1 MKFVKKFDI
10 VNIYLYTLNEF
21 PRYYYIRRQFMKLL
35 KKWIPIIKLI
45 KEDKWKLIV
54 SGILIFLCGL
64 TGIFTGYLNG
74 AAVEAITNSNINL
87 AIMYLIMYFFI
98 GVLIGTIL
106 SGLANSMLLKIES
119 KLTRTLGFNTY
130 KKALNLPAIAFEEM
144 SSGEIINRI
153 TNDADSLSFTF
164 GKMINMISSIV
175 TALVILVYVFFN
187 SWIVGLILIIFLIIL
202 YFIIKKY
209 TPLLKD
215 AHKERKTTQDSFTSL
230 ANESIRGIRE
240 IKTLG
245 IKEQLIINAKKS
257 IDNIFK
263 VSKKEID
270 LETRFNII
278 VSFLK
283 TTLEVGTFIVCIIL
297 LYYKQITLT
306 FFIAMTYYIYRYMWF
321 IECLN
326 DFTQTYQKVSVSL
339 DRVNEILENQKFD
352 DVVFG
357 NTDIKD
363 MKGIIEFKDVSFA
376 YPNEEK
382 VLDDFNLVIEPNKKV
397 AIVGASGQGKSTLF
411 NLITR
416 LFDANAGTISI
427 DDVNIL
433 DISEECLR
441 KNVSIIRQE
450 PFIFN
455 RTILENFKIID
466 ENIKL
471 KDVKKYVKE
480 AYLDEYIESL
490 PKKYDTLLGEGGV
503 NLSGGQK
510 QRLAIARTLAKNSK
524 IILFDEATS
533 ALDNNSQEFIKKS
546 IDNLVKNHTVVIVAH
561 RLSTIIDA
569 DVIYVIDKGRVIA
582 SGTHNQLL
590 TSCDYYKNL
599 YKSEMQEHV
608 K

>member
-1 MKFVKKFDI
+1 
-10 VNIYLYTLNEF
+10 
-21 PRYYYIRRQFMKLL
+21 MKLL
-35 KKWIPIIKLI
+35 KKWVPIIKLI
-45 KEDKWKLIV
+45 KEDKWKLVV

-64 TGIFTGYLNG
+64 AGIFTGYLNG
-74 AAVEAITNSNINL
+74 AAVEAITNSNAKL
-87 AIMYLIMYFFI
+87 AIMYLTMYFFI
-98 GVLIGTIL
+98 GVFIGTIL

-119 KLTRTLGFNTY
+119 KLTRVLGFNTY
-130 KKALNLPAIAFEEM
+130 KKALNLPAVAFEEM

-153 TNDADSLSFTF
+153 TNDTDSLSFTF

-187 SWIVGLILIIFLIIL
+187 SWIVGLILIAFLIIL

-215 AHKERKTTQDSFTSL
+215 AHKERKASQDTFTSL

-245 IKEQLIINAKKS
+245 IKDQLITNAKKS
-257 IDNIFK
+257 IGDIFK
-263 VSKKEID
+263 ISKKEIN

-339 DRVNEILENQKFD
+339 DRVNEILENKKFD

-416 LFDANAGTISI
+416 LFDAKTGTISI
-427 DDVNIL
+427 DGINIL

-441 KNVSIIRQE
+441 KNVSIIRQD

-471 KDVKKYVKE
+471 KDVKKYIKE

-569 DVIYVIDKGRVIA
+569 DVIYVIDKGKVIA
-582 SGTHNQLL
+582 RGTHKQLL
-590 TSCDYYKNL
+590 SSCDYYKNL
-599 YKSEMQEHV
+599 YKSEM
-608 K
+608 

>member
-1 MKFVKKFDI
+1 MKFIKKFDFI
-10 VNIYLYTLNEF
+10 NIYLYTLNEF
-21 PRYYYIRRQFMKLL
+21 PGYYYIRRQFMKLL

-98 GVLIGTIL
+98 GVLIGTLL

-187 SWIVGLILIIFLIIL
+187 SWIVGLILIVFLIIL

-257 IDNIFK
+257 IDDIFK

-270 LETRFNII
+270 LETRFNIVI
-278 VSFLK
+278 SLLK
-283 TTLEVGTFIVCIIL
+283 EVLEVGVFIICIIL

-326 DFTQTYQKVSVSL
+326 DFTETYQKVSVSL
-339 DRVNEILENQKFD
+339 DRVNEILENQKFN

-357 NTDIKD
+357 NTDIKN
-363 MKGIIEFKDVSFA
+363 MKGIIKFKDVSFS

-382 VLDDFNLVIEPNKKV
+382 VLDDFNLIIEPNKKI

-569 DVIYVIDKGRVIA
+569 DVIYVIDKGKVIA

-599 YKSEMQEHV
+599 YKSEM
-608 K
+608 

>member
-1 MKFVKKFDI
+1 MKFIKKFDFI
-10 VNIYLYTLNEF
+10 NIYLYTLNEF
-21 PRYYYIRRQFMKLL
+21 PGYYYIRRQFMKLL

-98 GVLIGTIL
+98 GVLIGTLL

-245 IKEQLIINAKKS
+245 IKEQLINNAKKS

-270 LETRFNII
+270 LETRFNIVI
-278 VSFLK
+278 SLLK
-283 TTLEVGTFIVCIIL
+283 EVLEVGVFIICIIL

-326 DFTQTYQKVSVSL
+326 DFTETYQKVSVSL
-339 DRVNEILENQKFD
+339 DRVNEILENQKFN

-357 NTDIKD
+357 NTNINN
-363 MKGIIEFKDVSFA
+363 MKGIIKFKDVLFS

-382 VLDDFNLVIEPNKKV
+382 VLDDFNLIIEPNKKI

-569 DVIYVIDKGRVIA
+569 DVIYVIDKGKVIA

-599 YKSEMQEHV
+599 YKSEM
-608 K
+608 

>member
-1 MKFVKKFDI
+1 
-10 VNIYLYTLNEF
+10 
-21 PRYYYIRRQFMKLL
+21 MKLL

-45 KEDKWKLIV
+45 KEDRWRLIV
-54 SGILIFLCGL
+54 SGILLFLCGL

-187 SWIVGLILIIFLIIL
+187 SWIVGLILIVFLIIL

-257 IDNIFK
+257 IDDIFK

-270 LETRFNII
+270 LETRFNIVI
-278 VSFLK
+278 SLLK
-283 TTLEVGTFIVCIIL
+283 EVLEVGVFIICIIL

-326 DFTQTYQKVSVSL
+326 DFTETYQKVSVSL
-339 DRVNEILENQKFD
+339 DRVNEILENQKFN

-357 NTDIKD
+357 NTDIKN
-363 MKGIIEFKDVSFA
+363 MKGIIKFKNVSFS

-382 VLDDFNLVIEPNKKV
+382 VLDDFNLIIEPNKKI

-416 LFDANAGTISI
+416 LFDVNAGTISI

-569 DVIYVIDKGRVIA
+569 DVIYVIDKGKVIA

-599 YKSEMQEHV
+599 YKSEM
-608 K
+608 

>member
-1 MKFVKKFDI
+1 
-10 VNIYLYTLNEF
+10 
-21 PRYYYIRRQFMKLL
+21 MKLL

-45 KEDKWKLIV
+45 KEDKWKLII

-74 AAVEAITNSNINL
+74 AAVEAITNSNAKL
-87 AIMYLIMYFFI
+87 AIMYLTMYFFI
-98 GVLIGTIL
+98 GVFIGTIL

-119 KLTRTLGFNTY
+119 KLTRVLGFNTY
-130 KKALNLPAIAFEEM
+130 KKALNLPALAFEEM

-187 SWIVGLILIIFLIIL
+187 SWIVGLILIGFLIIL

-215 AHKERKTTQDSFTSL
+215 AHKERKTSQDSFTSL

-245 IKEQLIINAKKS
+245 IKEQLITNAKKS
-257 IDNIFK
+257 IDDIFK
-263 VSKKEID
+263 VSKKEIN

-278 VSFLK
+278 ISLLK
-283 TTLEVGTFIVCIIL
+283 EILEVGVFIICIIL
-297 LYYKQITLT
+297 LYYKQVTLT

-339 DRVNEILENQKFD
+339 DRVNEILENKKFN

-357 NTDIKD
+357 STDIKD
-363 MKGIIEFKDVSFA
+363 MKGTIEFKDVSFA

-382 VLDDFNLVIEPNKKV
+382 VLDDFNLVIEPNKKI

-416 LFDANAGTISI
+416 LFDAEAGTISI
-427 DDVNIL
+427 DGVNIL

-546 IDNLVKNHTVVIVAH
+546 IDNLVKDHTVVIIAH

-569 DVIYVIDKGRVIA
+569 DVIYVIDKGKVIA
-582 SGTHNQLL
+582 SGTHKQLL
-590 TSCDYYKNL
+590 SSCDYYKNL
-599 YKSEMQEHV
+599 YKSEM
-608 K
+608 

>member
-1 MKFVKKFDI
+1 MKFIKKFDFI
-10 VNIYLYTLNEF
+10 NIYLYTLNEF

-119 KLTRTLGFNTY
+119 KLTRKLGFNTY

-270 LETRFNII
+270 LETRFNIVI
-278 VSFLK
+278 SLLK
-283 TTLEVGTFIVCIIL
+283 EVLEVGVFIICIIL

-326 DFTQTYQKVSVSL
+326 DFTETYQKVSVSL
-339 DRVNEILENQKFD
+339 DRVNEILENQKFN

-357 NTDIKD
+357 NTNINN
-363 MKGIIEFKDVSFA
+363 MKGIIKFKDVSFS

-382 VLDDFNLVIEPNKKV
+382 VLDDFNLIIEPNKKI

-599 YKSEMQEHV
+599 YKSEM
-608 K
+608 

>member
-1 MKFVKKFDI
+1 
-10 VNIYLYTLNEF
+10 
-21 PRYYYIRRQFMKLL
+21 MKLL

-45 KEDKWKLIV
+45 KEDRWRLIV
-54 SGILIFLCGL
+54 SGILLFLCGL

-98 GVLIGTIL
+98 GVLIGTLL

-257 IDNIFK
+257 IDDIFK

-270 LETRFNII
+270 LETRFNIVI
-278 VSFLK
+278 SLLK
-283 TTLEVGTFIVCIIL
+283 EVLEVGVFIICIIL

-326 DFTQTYQKVSVSL
+326 DFTETYQKVSVSL
-339 DRVNEILENQKFD
+339 DRVNEILENQKFN

-357 NTDIKD
+357 NTDIKN
-363 MKGIIEFKDVSFA
+363 MKGIIKFKDVSFS

-382 VLDDFNLVIEPNKKV
+382 VLDDFNLIIEPNKKI

-569 DVIYVIDKGRVIA
+569 DVIYVIDKGKVIA

-599 YKSEMQEHV
+599 YKSEM
-608 K
+608 

>member
-1 MKFVKKFDI
+1 
-10 VNIYLYTLNEF
+10 
-21 PRYYYIRRQFMKLL
+21 MKLL
-35 KKWIPIIKLI
+35 KRWIPLMKLV
-45 KEDKWKLIV
+45 KEDKWKLII

-74 AAVEAITNSNINL
+74 AAVEAITSGNVRNAVI
-87 AIMYLIMYFFI
+87 YLILYFII
-98 GVLIGTIL
+98 GVLIGTFL
-106 SGLANSMLLKIES
+106 SGIANSILLKIES
-119 KLTRTLGFNTY
+119 KLTRVIGFNTY
-130 KKALNLPAIAFEEM
+130 KKALNLPAVAFEEM

-153 TNDADSLSFTF
+153 TSDADSLSFTF

-187 SWIVGLILIIFLIIL
+187 SWIVGLILISFLVVL

-209 TPLLKD
+209 NPLLKD
-215 AHKERKTTQDSFTSL
+215 AHKERKASQDVFTSL

-245 IKEQLIINAKKS
+245 IKDHLIINAKR
-257 IDNIFK
+257 NIEDLFK
-263 VSKKEID
+263 LSKKEIN
-270 LETRFNII
+270 LQTRFGII
-278 VSFLK
+278 VDFLK
-283 TTLEVGTFIVCIIL
+283 TTLEVGTFIVCIVL

-326 DFTQTYQKVSVSL
+326 DFTQTYQKISVSL
-339 DRVNEILENQKFD
+339 DRVNEILENKKYN

-357 NTDIKD
+357 KTNLENV
-363 MKGIIEFKDVSFA
+363 KGEIEFKNVTFA
-376 YPNEEK
+376 YPNEEN
-382 VLDDFNLVIEPNKKV
+382 VLKDFNLVIEPNKKI

-416 LFDANAGTISI
+416 LFDASKGKITI
-427 DDVNIL
+427 DGVNIL

-441 KNVSIIRQE
+441 KNISIIRQD

-455 RTILENFKIID
+455 RTIMENFKIVD
-466 ENIKL
+466 EDIKL
-471 KDVKKYVKE
+471 KEVKACIKE

-490 PKKYDTLLGEGGV
+490 PKKYDTVLGEGGV

-510 QRLAIARTLAKNSK
+510 QRLAIARTLAKKSK

-546 IDNLVKNHTVVIVAH
+546 IDNLVKDHTVVIVAH

-569 DVIYVIDKGRVIA
+569 DIIYVIDDGKVIA
-582 SGTHNQLL
+582 SGTHKTLL
-590 TSCDYYKNL
+590 KSCDYYKNL
-599 YKSEMQEHV
+599 YKTEM
-608 K
+608 

>member
-1 MKFVKKFDI
+1 
-10 VNIYLYTLNEF
+10 
-21 PRYYYIRRQFMKLL
+21 MKLL

-74 AAVEAITNSNINL
+74 AAVEAITNSNISL

-245 IKEQLIINAKKS
+245 IKEQLIINVKKS

-270 LETRFNII
+270 LETRFNIVI
-278 VSFLK
+278 SLLK
-283 TTLEVGTFIVCIIL
+283 EVLEVGVFIICIIL

-326 DFTQTYQKVSVSL
+326 DFTETYQKVSVSL
-339 DRVNEILENQKFD
+339 DRVNEILENQKFN

-357 NTDIKD
+357 NTNINN
-363 MKGIIEFKDVSFA
+363 MKGIIKFKDVSFS

-382 VLDDFNLVIEPNKKV
+382 VLDDFNLIIEPNKKI

-599 YKSEMQEHV
+599 YKSEM
-608 K
+608 

>member
-1 MKFVKKFDI
+1 
-10 VNIYLYTLNEF
+10 
-21 PRYYYIRRQFMKLL
+21 MKLL

-245 IKEQLIINAKKS
+245 IKEQLINNAKKS

-270 LETRFNII
+270 LETRFNIVI
-278 VSFLK
+278 SLLK
-283 TTLEVGTFIVCIIL
+283 EVLEVGVFIICIIL

-326 DFTQTYQKVSVSL
+326 DFTETYQKVSVSL
-339 DRVNEILENQKFD
+339 DRVNEILENQKFN

-357 NTDIKD
+357 NTNINN
-363 MKGIIEFKDVSFA
+363 MKGIIKFKDVSFS

-382 VLDDFNLVIEPNKKV
+382 VLDDFNLIIEPNKKI

-599 YKSEMQEHV
+599 YKCEM
-608 K
+608 

>member
-1 MKFVKKFDI
+1 
-10 VNIYLYTLNEF
+10 
-21 PRYYYIRRQFMKLL
+21 MKLL

>member
-1 MKFVKKFDI
+1 
-10 VNIYLYTLNEF
+10 
-21 PRYYYIRRQFMKLL
+21 MKLL
-35 KKWIPIIKLI
+35 KRWIPLMKLV
-45 KEDKWKLIV
+45 KEDKWKLII

-74 AAVEAITNSNINL
+74 AAVEAITSGNVRNAVI
-87 AIMYLIMYFFI
+87 YLILYFII
-98 GVLIGTIL
+98 GVLIGTFL
-106 SGLANSMLLKIES
+106 SGIANSILLKIES
-119 KLTRTLGFNTY
+119 KLTRAIGFNTY
-130 KKALNLPAIAFEEM
+130 KKALNLPAVAFEEM

-153 TNDADSLSFTF
+153 TSDADSLSFTF

-187 SWIVGLILIIFLIIL
+187 SWIVGLILISFLVVL

-209 TPLLKD
+209 NPLLKD
-215 AHKERKTTQDSFTSL
+215 AHKERKASQDVFTSL

-245 IKEQLIINAKKS
+245 IKDHLIINAKR
-257 IDNIFK
+257 NIEDLFK
-263 VSKKEID
+263 LSKKEIN
-270 LETRFNII
+270 LQTRFGII
-278 VSFLK
+278 VDFLK
-283 TTLEVGTFIVCIIL
+283 TTLEVGTFIVCIVL

-326 DFTQTYQKVSVSL
+326 DFTQTYQKISVSL
-339 DRVNEILENQKFD
+339 DRVNEILENKKYN

-357 NTDIKD
+357 KTNLENV
-363 MKGIIEFKDVSFA
+363 KGEIEFKNVTFA
-376 YPNEEK
+376 YPNEES
-382 VLDDFNLVIEPNKKV
+382 VLKDFNLVIEPNKKI

-416 LFDANAGTISI
+416 LFDASKGEITI
-427 DDVNIL
+427 DGVNIL

-441 KNVSIIRQE
+441 KNISIIRQD

-455 RTILENFKIID
+455 RTIMENFKIVD
-466 ENIKL
+466 EDIKL
-471 KDVKKYVKE
+471 KEVKACIKE
-480 AYLDEYIESL
+480 SYLDEYIESL
-490 PKKYDTLLGEGGV
+490 PKKYDTVLGEGGV

-510 QRLAIARTLAKNSK
+510 QRLAIARTLAKKSK

-546 IDNLVKNHTVVIVAH
+546 IDNLVKDHTVVIVAH

-569 DVIYVIDKGRVIA
+569 DIIYVIDDGKVIA
-582 SGTHNQLL
+582 SGTHKTLL
-590 TSCDYYKNL
+590 KSCDYYKNL
-599 YKSEMQEHV
+599 YKTEM
-608 K
+608 

>member
-1 MKFVKKFDI
+1 
-10 VNIYLYTLNEF
+10 
-21 PRYYYIRRQFMKLL
+21 MKLL

-74 AAVEAITNSNINL
+74 AAVEAITNYNINL

-175 TALVILVYVFFN
+175 TALVILIYVFFN

-270 LETRFNII
+270 LETRFNIVI
-278 VSFLK
+278 SLLK
-283 TTLEVGTFIVCIIL
+283 EVLEVGVFIICIIL

-326 DFTQTYQKVSVSL
+326 DFTETYQKVSVSL
-339 DRVNEILENQKFD
+339 DRVNEILENQKFN

-357 NTDIKD
+357 NTNINN
-363 MKGIIEFKDVSFA
+363 MKGIIKFKDVSFS

-382 VLDDFNLVIEPNKKV
+382 VLDDFNLIIEPNKKI

-599 YKSEMQEHV
+599 YKSEM
-608 K
+608 

>member
-1 MKFVKKFDI
+1 
-10 VNIYLYTLNEF
+10 
-21 PRYYYIRRQFMKLL
+21 MKLL

-119 KLTRTLGFNTY
+119 KLTRKLGFNTY

-245 IKEQLIINAKKS
+245 IKEQLINNAKKS

-270 LETRFNII
+270 LETRFNIVI
-278 VSFLK
+278 SLLK
-283 TTLEVGTFIVCIIL
+283 EVLEVGVFIICIIL

-326 DFTQTYQKVSVSL
+326 DFTETYQKVSVSL
-339 DRVNEILENQKFD
+339 DRVNEILENQKFN

-357 NTDIKD
+357 NTDIKN
-363 MKGIIEFKDVSFA
+363 MKGIIKFKDVSFS

-382 VLDDFNLVIEPNKKV
+382 VLDDFNLIIEPNKKI

-599 YKSEMQEHV
+599 YKSEM
-608 K
+608 

>member
-1 MKFVKKFDI
+1 MKFIKKFDFI
-10 VNIYLYTLNEF
+10 NIYLYTLNEF
-21 PRYYYIRRQFMKLL
+21 PGYYYIRRQFMKLL

-74 AAVEAITNSNINL
+74 AAVEAITNSNISL

-245 IKEQLIINAKKS
+245 IKEQLINNAKKS

-270 LETRFNII
+270 LETRFNIVI
-278 VSFLK
+278 SLLK
-283 TTLEVGTFIVCIIL
+283 EVLEVGVFIICIIL

-326 DFTQTYQKVSVSL
+326 DFTETYQKVSVSL
-339 DRVNEILENQKFD
+339 DRVNEILENQKFN

-357 NTDIKD
+357 NTNINN
-363 MKGIIEFKDVSFA
+363 MKGIIKFKDVSFS

-382 VLDDFNLVIEPNKKV
+382 VLDDFNLIIEPNKKI

-599 YKSEMQEHV
+599 YKSEM
-608 K
+608 

>member
-1 MKFVKKFDI
+1 MKFIKKFDFI
-10 VNIYLYTLNEF
+10 NIYLYTLNEF
-21 PRYYYIRRQFMKLL
+21 PGYYYIRRQFMKLL

-106 SGLANSMLLKIES
+106 SGLENSMLLKIES
-119 KLTRTLGFNTY
+119 KLTRKLGFNTY

-270 LETRFNII
+270 LETRFNIVI
-278 VSFLK
+278 SLLK
-283 TTLEVGTFIVCIIL
+283 EVLEVGVFIICIIS

-326 DFTQTYQKVSVSL
+326 DFTETYQKVSVSL
-339 DRVNEILENQKFD
+339 DRVNEILENQKFN

-357 NTDIKD
+357 NTNINN
-363 MKGIIEFKDVSFA
+363 MKGIIKFKDVSFS

-382 VLDDFNLVIEPNKKV
+382 VLDDFNLIIEPNKKI

-599 YKSEMQEHV
+599 YKSEM
-608 K
+608 

>member
-1 MKFVKKFDI
+1 MKFIKKFDFI
-10 VNIYLYTLNEF
+10 NIYLYTLNEF
-21 PRYYYIRRQFMKLL
+21 PGYYYIRRQFMKLL

-119 KLTRTLGFNTY
+119 KLTRKLGFNTY

-270 LETRFNII
+270 LETRFNIVI
-278 VSFLK
+278 SLLK
-283 TTLEVGTFIVCIIL
+283 EVLEVGVFIICIIL

-326 DFTQTYQKVSVSL
+326 DFTETYQKVSVSL
-339 DRVNEILENQKFD
+339 DRVNEILENQKFN

-357 NTDIKD
+357 NTNINN
-363 MKGIIEFKDVSFA
+363 MKGIIKFKDVSFS

-382 VLDDFNLVIEPNKKV
+382 VLDDFNLIIEPNKKI

-569 DVIYVIDKGRVIA
+569 DVIYVIDKGKVIA

-599 YKSEMQEHV
+599 YKSEM
-608 K
+608 

>member
-1 MKFVKKFDI
+1 
-10 VNIYLYTLNEF
+10 
-21 PRYYYIRRQFMKLL
+21 MKLL

-74 AAVEAITNSNINL
+74 AAVEAITNSNISL

-257 IDNIFK
+257 IDDIFK

-270 LETRFNII
+270 LETRFNIVI
-278 VSFLK
+278 SLLK
-283 TTLEVGTFIVCIIL
+283 EVLEVGVFIICIIL

-326 DFTQTYQKVSVSL
+326 DFTETYQKVSVSL
-339 DRVNEILENQKFD
+339 DRVNEILENQKFN

-357 NTDIKD
+357 NTNINN
-363 MKGIIEFKDVSFA
+363 MKGIIKFKDVSFS

-382 VLDDFNLVIEPNKKV
+382 VLDDFNLIIEPNKKI

-416 LFDANAGTISI
+416 LFDANAGIISI

-599 YKSEMQEHV
+599 YKSEM
-608 K
+608 

>member
-1 MKFVKKFDI
+1 
-10 VNIYLYTLNEF
+10 
-21 PRYYYIRRQFMKLL
+21 MKLL

-45 KEDKWKLIV
+45 KEDKWKLVV

-98 GVLIGTIL
+98 GVLIGTLL

-187 SWIVGLILIIFLIIL
+187 SWIVGLILIVFLIIL

-240 IKTLG
+240 IKILG
-245 IKEQLIINAKKS
+245 IKGQLIINAKKS
-257 IDNIFK
+257 IDDIFK

-270 LETRFNII
+270 LETRFNIVI
-278 VSFLK
+278 SLLK
-283 TTLEVGTFIVCIIL
+283 EVLEVGVFIICIIL

-326 DFTQTYQKVSVSL
+326 DFTETYQKVSVSL
-339 DRVNEILENQKFD
+339 DRVNEILENKKFN

-357 NTDIKD
+357 NTDIKN
-363 MKGIIEFKDVSFA
+363 MKGIIKFKDVSFS

-382 VLDDFNLVIEPNKKV
+382 VLDDFNLIIEPNKKI

-569 DVIYVIDKGRVIA
+569 DVIYVIDKGKVIA

-599 YKSEMQEHV
+599 YKSEM
-608 K
+608 

>member
-1 MKFVKKFDI
+1 
-10 VNIYLYTLNEF
+10 
-21 PRYYYIRRQFMKLL
+21 MKLL

-74 AAVEAITNSNINL
+74 AAVEAITNYNINL

-270 LETRFNII
+270 LETRFNIVI
-278 VSFLK
+278 SLLK
-283 TTLEVGTFIVCIIL
+283 EVLEVGVFIICIIL

-326 DFTQTYQKVSVSL
+326 DFTETYQKVSVSL
-339 DRVNEILENQKFD
+339 DRVNEILENQKFN

-357 NTDIKD
+357 NTNINN
-363 MKGIIEFKDVSFA
+363 MKGIIKFKDVSFS

-382 VLDDFNLVIEPNKKV
+382 VLDDFNLIIEPNKKI

-599 YKSEMQEHV
+599 YKSEM
-608 K
+608 

>member
-1 MKFVKKFDI
+1 MKFIKKFDFI
-10 VNIYLYTLNEF
+10 NVYLYTLNEF

-45 KEDKWKLIV
+45 KEDRWRLIV
-54 SGILIFLCGL
+54 SGILLFLCGL

-119 KLTRTLGFNTY
+119 KLTRKLGFNTY

-270 LETRFNII
+270 LETRFNIVI
-278 VSFLK
+278 SLLK
-283 TTLEVGTFIVCIIL
+283 EVLEVGVFIICIIL

-326 DFTQTYQKVSVSL
+326 DFTETYQKVSVSL
-339 DRVNEILENQKFD
+339 DRVNEILENQKFN

-357 NTDIKD
+357 NTNINN
-363 MKGIIEFKDVSFA
+363 MKGIIKFKDVSFS

-382 VLDDFNLVIEPNKKV
+382 VLDDFNLIIEPNKKI

-599 YKSEMQEHV
+599 YKSEM
-608 K
+608 

>member
-1 MKFVKKFDI
+1 
-10 VNIYLYTLNEF
+10 
-21 PRYYYIRRQFMKLL
+21 MKLL

-45 KEDKWKLIV
+45 KEDRWRLIV
-54 SGILIFLCGL
+54 SGILLFLCGL

-187 SWIVGLILIIFLIIL
+187 SWIVGLILIVFLIIL

-257 IDNIFK
+257 IDDIFK

-270 LETRFNII
+270 LETRFNIVI
-278 VSFLK
+278 SLLK
-283 TTLEVGTFIVCIIL
+283 EVLEVGVFIICIIL

-326 DFTQTYQKVSVSL
+326 DFTETYQKVSVSL
-339 DRVNEILENQKFD
+339 DRVNEILENQKFN

-357 NTDIKD
+357 NTDIKN
-363 MKGIIEFKDVSFA
+363 MKGIIKFKDVSFS

-382 VLDDFNLVIEPNKKV
+382 VLDDFNLIIEPNKKI

-546 IDNLVKNHTVVIVAH
+546 IDNLVKNHTDVIVAH

-569 DVIYVIDKGRVIA
+569 DVIYVIDKGKVIA

-599 YKSEMQEHV
+599 YKSEM
-608 K
+608 